1 MENTGTTMNYLA
13 LRQAIQGQFM
23 IMGSNETEFV
33 ENEVFRTIDGVPVYH
48 ISSARCML
56 GDLFTGTAKPKLYGT
71 FYHPHLLIG
80 MPSMG
85 GVVKVYIDTRFEG
98 HYVMTA
104 AVKLDTWANGPSKWA
119 IDVVCWTEKHPS
131 DTIAKA
137 GQRLIRSLIY
147 HMDGLEDDKTTTCN
161 FENESWQDEWIPSDS
176 IKEAFIEV
184 RGE

>member
-1 MENTGTTMNYLA
+1 
-13 LRQAIQGQFM
+13 
-23 IMGSNETEFV
+23 
-33 ENEVFRTIDGVPVYH
+33 
-48 ISSARCML
+48 
-56 GDLFTGTAKPKLYGT
+56 
-71 FYHPHLLIG
+71 
-80 MPSMG
+80 
-85 GVVKVYIDTRFEG
+85 
-98 HYVMTA
+98 MTA
-104 AVKLDTWANGPSKWA
+104 SVKLDSWANGPSEWA
-119 IDVVCWTEKHPS
+119 IDIVCWTEKQAH